1 MDRDQIILAIQQ
13 KGCSSAV
20 FADAQLRVRE
30 ILVKGE
36 QEAEKL
42 GWASLQ
48 GLFLGGASFA
58 GALSVSSL
66 MAPITLVAVGGT
78 MAWAIGE
85 YLTKT
90 KPGVEQARELDELL
104 SDATPEEWAVLAKI
118 CGDPD
123 DLMDCW
129 RAGFVANTA
138 HSSVKGTQYHAALV
152 HAHGLRKG
160 MPAEFVEPVK
170 TGFGAPKS
178 AHSWRDAPKDEPESD
193 PTNAETALVYKL
205 CNDRAG
211 VRAVADK
218 ILVLRDTNRQAAL
231 NLAITHAGI
240 SDRDYVK
247 AGVPLSRL
255 KAIKKWAADGD
266 KIKVLPPA
274 VETVPIVAVEVV
286 EEVVEVVTVEVMPI
300 VEVVTTEPIVDIDVE
315 VDEFI
320 PVHIA
325 SPTFQRITKPS
336 LSIWDSTDL
345 ETIEPADIGN
355 VNQFPIVMV
364 VAGQGN
370 GKTCTLGY
378 IMEKLTGKKVLF
390 TPKANDH
397 RNPSVQEIY
406 DLRFGYN
413 PKTDTAAWFGTPES
427 FDNSPMMD
435 LDWYLNS
442 SSDKHGSALDFI
454 HAANQTAINRTAV
467 GTKKGRSTWRVFYDE
482 ASQTYRSG
490 FCRVLVDGVS
500 LGAKGRQECQEFI
513 SANLIP
519 AVFNW
524 RDAGVQLFLGCQ
536 SETVQSVGFQGCSEA
551 KDEAWHLYPG
561 PKAIAVAKKH
571 KQSKLASFLQR
582 ALSDGYAI
590 AILEKE
596 GQQFKVV
603 RMPKLADLARFDP
616 IIEDEGP
623 SLALPVIEP
632 ENLEDLWD
640 DDEIIE
646 ESIAES
652 VGIESIDDV
661 ALRIMAMTN
670 LTLDTRLKLIED
682 AHRG

>member
-1 MDRDQIILAIQQ
+1 MLAIQER
-13 KGCSSAV
+13 GCSSAI
-20 FADAQLRVRE
+20 FADVQLRAREVR
-30 ILVKGE
+30 
-36 QEAEKL
+36 AADEKESAAL
-42 GWASLQ
+42 GSSVFLGSFLGLASL
-48 GLFLGGASFA
+48 LGAV
-58 GALSVSSL
+58 SVSSV

-90 KPGVEQARELDELL
+90 KPGAEQAKELDELL
-104 SDATPEEWAVLAKI
+104 SDATPEEWAVLAQL
-118 CGDPD
+118 CGTPE

-129 RAGFVANTA
+129 RAGFVVGDAR
-138 HSSVKGTQYHAALV
+138 SPVKGAQYHAALV
-152 HAHGLRKG
+152 HAHGLGKIL
-160 MPAEFVEPVK
+160 PAEFVGPVK

-193 PTNAETALVYKL
+193 PTNAEIALVAKL

-218 ILVLRDTNRQAAL
+218 ILALRDTNRQAAL

-247 AGVPLSRL
+247 AGLALPRL
-255 KAIKKWAADGD
+255 RAIKKWAADGD
-266 KIKVLPPA
+266 KIKALPPA
-274 VETVPIVAVEVV
+274 IETVPIVAVEVV
-286 EEVVEVVTVEVMPI
+286 EEVAIVPVVVMPSFVQVEAAAI
-300 VEVVTTEPIVDIDVE
+300 VEPETEDDDKE
-315 VDEFI
+315 QFI
-320 PVHIA
+320 PDPVA
-325 SPTFQRITKPS
+325 SPTFQHIVKPIV
-336 LSIWDSTDL
+336 SIWDSTDL
-345 ETIEPADIGN
+345 ETIAPADIGN

-370 GKTCTLGY
+370 GKTCTLAY
-378 IMEKLTGKKVLF
+378 IMDNLTGKKALF

-413 PKTDTAAWFGTPES
+413 PGTDRAAWFGTPDS

-442 SSDKHGSALDFI
+442 ASKKYGSALDFI
-454 HAANQTAINRTAV
+454 HAANQTAVNRTAV

-482 ASQTYRSG
+482 AATTYTAG

-500 LGAKGRQECQEFI
+500 LGSKGRQECQEFI

-551 KDEAWHLYPG
+551 KNEAWHLYPG

-596 GQQFKVV
+596 GQQFKVI

-616 IIEDEGP
+616 IIEDEDP
-623 SLALPVIEP
+623 KAALTVEAQ
-632 ENLEDLWD
+632 NLEDLWN
-640 DDEIIE
+640 DDEMIE

-652 VGIESIDDV
+652 VVTEAIGDV
-661 ALRIMAMTN
+661 ARRIMAMTYLPLN
-670 LTLDTRLKLIED
+670 TRLTMIED
-682 AHRG
+682 AHNG

>member
-78 MAWAIGE
+78 IAWAIGE

-90 KPGVEQARELDELL
+90 KPGVEQARELHELL

-118 CGDPD
+118 CGDPE

-178 AHSWRDAPKDEPESD
+178 QHSWRDAPKDEPESD

-218 ILVLRDTNRQAAL
+218 ILSLRDVNRQAAL

-247 AGVPLSRL
+247 AGIALPRL
-255 KAIKKWAADGD
+255 RAIKKWAADGD

-274 VETVPIVAVEVV
+274 VETVPIVAVEVI
-286 EEVVEVVTVEVMPI
+286 EEVEAVTVEVMSLVEVVTVPI
-300 VEVVTTEPIVDIDVE
+300 FDAELEA
-315 VDEFI
+315 DEII
-320 PVHIA
+320 PVPIA
-325 SPTFQRITKPS
+325 SPTFQRIKKPS

-355 VNQFPIVMV
+355 VNQFPIVLV

-370 GKTCTLGY
+370 GKTVTLGY
-378 IMEKLTGKKVLF
+378 IFECLSGNKAVF
-390 TPKANDH
+390 TPKVDDH
-397 RNPSVQEIY
+397 RNPSIQSIY
-406 DLRFGYN
+406 DLKFGYN
-413 PKTDTAAWFGTPES
+413 AVSGRGSWFGNQES
-427 FDNSPMMD
+427 FLNSPMMD
-435 LDWYLNS
+435 LDWYLDSASN
-442 SSDKHGSALDFI
+442 KNGSALDFL
-454 HAANQTAINRTAV
+454 HAANQTAVNRTAV
-467 GTKKGRSTWRVFYDE
+467 GMRKNRSLWRVFYDE
-482 ASQTYRSG
+482 AAQTYVSG
-490 FCRVLVDGVS
+490 FSNTTGTDGVS
-500 LGAKGRQECQEFI
+500 LGRKGELDCQWFI
-513 SANLIP
+513 SSNLKP
-519 AVFNW
+519 AIFNW
-524 RDAGVQLFLGCQ
+524 RGAGVQLFIGCQ
-536 SETVQSVGFQGCSEA
+536 SETVENIGLKGCAEA
-551 KDEAWHLYPG
+551 RDEAWHLYPG
-561 PKAIAVAKKH
+561 PKAIEIAKKH

-596 GQQFKVV
+596 GQQFKVI

-616 IIEDEGP
+616 IIEDESP
-623 SLALPVIEP
+623 SVALPAIEA
-632 ENLEDLWD
+632 ENLEDRWD
-640 DDEIIE
+640 DDELNE
-646 ESIAES
+646 LATARS
-652 VGIESIDDV
+652 VGTESIDDV